1 MKNRIVTALLAIF
14 LGAFGGQKFYLGKTG
29 QGVLCLIFWWTL
41 IPGLFGFVEGL
52 TLLGMSDEDFDAKY
66 NLSGHGRLL
75 QREKYELERKK
86 LKIEHLKL
94 ERELISEESK
104 LKKSVGDI
112 TMSGEQAD
120 ELAAWHDLLEKGI
133 IDENTYEQK
142 KKIILGLD

>member
-1 MKNRIVTALLAIF
+1 MKNRIVAALLAIF
-14 LGAFGGQKFYLGKTG
+14 TGIIGGHKFYLGRTG
-29 QGVLCLIFWWTL
+29 QGLLYLIFSFFL
-41 IPGLFGFVEGL
+41 IPAVIGFIEGL
-52 TLLGMSDEDFDAKY
+52 ILLGMSDEEFDAKY
-66 NLSGHGRLL
+66 NLSSHGRLL

-86 LKIEHLKL
+86 LKIEQLKV
-94 ERELISEESK
+94 ERQLLSEESK

>member
-1 MKNRIVTALLAIF
+1 M
-14 LGAFGGQKFYLGKTG
+14 
-29 QGVLCLIFWWTL
+29 
-41 IPGLFGFVEGL
+41 
-52 TLLGMSDEDFDAKY
+52 LLGTSDEEFDAKY

-94 ERELISEESK
+94 ERQLLSEESK
-104 LKKSVGDI
+104 LKKSVNDV

-133 IDENTYEQK
+133 IDEDTYEQK

>member
-14 LGAFGGQKFYLGKTG
+14 TGSIGGQKFYLGKTG
-29 QGVLCLIFWWTL
+29 QGILCLIFWWTF
-41 IPGLFGFVEGL
+41 IPGILGFVEGL

-66 NLSGHGRLL
+66 NLSGHGRML
-75 QREKYELERKK
+75 QKEKYELERKK

-94 ERELISEESK
+94 ERQLLSEESK
-104 LKKSVGDI
+104 LKKSVNDI

-133 IDENTYEQK
+133 IDEDTYEQK
-142 KKIILGLD
+142 KKVILGLD